1 MSGCGDVCDGSCL
14 YSQYMGGRGSLGYIV
29 DLSETLSHKT
39 GSWVLTQWRV
49 TIGTLQLHL
58 HLKTLLWNAALTR
71 HGCCHL
77 DIVATVITHIK
88 DPHSI
93 GIPSQRGGRAPKAT
107 RQWMGLPRRLPRGS
121 ACILPSPE
129 DTISIGSCWG
139 KVSLLW
145 HSVALLLL
153 EIPHARSQ
161 KFHIDPLAH
170 QGSLR
175 WGHFFGLSL
184 VYYLGHLFMF
194 LQGKLTR
201 IIYSL

>member
-77 DIVATVITHIK
+77 GIVDYPHKRPSQYWDSLPEGRESSQGNKAVNGITK
-88 DPHSI
+88 ETTPEAVPASCPPLR
-93 GIPSQRGGRAPKAT
+93 IPSALAAAEGKSASFGTA
-107 RQWMGLPRRLPRGS
+107 LPCSCRKSLIHALRN
-121 ACILPSPE
+121 
-129 DTISIGSCWG
+129 SI
-139 KVSLLW
+139 
-145 HSVALLLL
+145 
-153 EIPHARSQ
+153 
-161 KFHIDPLAH
+161 
-170 QGSLR
+170 
-175 WGHFFGLSL
+175 
-184 VYYLGHLFMF
+184 
-194 LQGKLTR
+194 
-201 IIYSL
+201 